1 MIPWK
6 MWFTGI
12 RDYQPTMMDLSGQES
27 HILITGPNGAGKS
40 TITYCMGVVL
50 YSSKVDLE
58 GLKSRNL
65 LPDDTWKAHIR
76 LLFKNEGSV
85 RMDAPAFIEFSIYI
99 VQEPGQPAKKE
110 FIIQSGDDPEQWDET
125 IKYTSGD
132 RQYNF
137 TTYKKDL
144 QYKYKIDP
152 DLFYLIWYQQEVNQF
167 AVMDPQE
174 RFRIFAE
181 MHGINQ
187 VQHNW
192 EESMEKLKEV
202 QESLR
207 TADINV
213 SNKKQWLGIAKAALE
228 RYEDNR
234 KRLVQGG
241 RMYAG
246 ALLKLETFYK
256 QEQQHLLAKQDQLLV
271 DQEATKDNLDLLQ
284 EQAERITYELTQV
297 QAEKEQIN
305 EEITL
310 LQEKLSLVNNEI
322 NETTNVINELN
333 HQLKELNQEKSG
345 ITRTEEEVQAQLEA
359 ITLQLQERNRDLA
372 KADADIQE
380 SEGMIAQLMN
390 SSYILHAQIQQDKA
404 LEYEHQGRLWQYH
417 SSYDVDK
424 NIAALEQR
432 IRDFKH
438 ERDKK
443 AKLLQ
448 ALTEEGFQL
457 EHNQLWSDRQRES
470 LALFKANGVR
480 AYTLNELV
488 ELDESARP
496 AAEEQFEAIKYTVFF
511 DGMHVQ
517 APNDLYH
524 VPLRSIVPDRSV
536 TDIQELQIHVKKGI
550 SDDVFPHAVKA
561 LWWVEQ
567 FYQAGE
573 IRVENSLLIDPRGI
587 RGPQEKK
594 NYILSQKALQKRKE
608 EIQKNI
614 SQLNTVLADIE
625 DSIKSDTQ
633 TMQELHAIIQAV
645 RESEAFLTKKHEREG
660 RAAKYALEVLRL
672 DEQKQ
677 QLQEI
682 KVVHKKI
689 LEKQVKL
696 EHTQEILQQEADFY
710 VRLGQQKE
718 QYETLQQ
725 KTKHRQSL
733 AAQQDMIKQQS
744 DTLEEQLDR
753 IEGNER
759 RQNRNFAKN
768 QDDVEQVTRT
778 LQQMNIQLKDTH
790 EALET
795 SQINLLTAIE
805 EIENFK
811 GTAPFIYD
819 ELVNEP
825 APELSNVKKTQ
836 SFTKLRQEYESGKV
850 TFDNAR
856 YESGL
861 DPAAPENY
869 KVIEEEVHRLQD
881 EYKRTSLLYE
891 ENQERAETLR
901 DQLETT
907 INMRVLEIQQRFKNY
922 MSGFQFEGQIDWK
935 QQEDRK
941 GRVLFHLFIRAR
953 KEGHR
958 GTLEDVSVKARGG
971 RVGKGVSG
979 GEESLSSLLFAL
991 ALLQNLQTAPGFI
1004 VMDEFDSAL
1013 DEQRKLK
1020 VFDLYASELKRKL
1033 IILSPKSHEN
1043 SYLDRFSK
1051 AYIVQHDPTVPWS
1064 KVTGLILK
1072 RE

>member
-12 RDYQPTMMDLSGQES
+12 RDYQPTMMDLSGKES

-50 YSSKVDLE
+50 YSSKVDIE

-65 LPDDTWKAHIR
+65 LPGDTWKAHIR
-76 LLFKNEGSV
+76 LLFKNEGSM
-85 RMDAPAFIEFSIYI
+85 RIDAPAFIEFSIYI
-99 VQEPGQPAKKE
+99 LQEPGQPPKKE

-125 IKYTSGD
+125 VKYTSGD

-181 MHGINQ
+181 MHGIDQ

-213 SNKKQWLGIAKAALE
+213 ANKKQWLGMAKVALE

-234 KRLVQGG
+234 KRLVEGG
-241 RMYAG
+241 RLYAG
-246 ALLKLETFYK
+246 ALLKLESYYK
-256 QEQQHLLAKQDQLLV
+256 QEQLHLVAKQEQLLV
-271 DQEATKDNLDLLQ
+271 DQEAAKDSLDILQ
-284 EQAERITYELTQV
+284 EQAERINYGITQV
-297 QAEKEQIN
+297 QTEKERIN

-322 NETTNVINELN
+322 NEITNVINELN
-333 HQLKELNQEKSG
+333 NQLKELNQEKSG
-345 ITRTEEEVQAQLEA
+345 ITRTEDEVQGQLMA
-359 ITLQLQERNRDLA
+359 INLQHQELNRDLA
-372 KADADIQE
+372 KADTDIQE
-380 SEGMIAQLMN
+380 SETVIAQLMN
-390 SSYILHAQIQQDKA
+390 SSYILNAQIQQDKG

-417 SSYDVDK
+417 SSYDVNMD
-424 NIAALEQR
+424 IAALEQR

-438 ERDKK
+438 EQDKK

-448 ALTEEGFQL
+448 ELTEEGLQL
-457 EHNQLWSDRQRES
+457 EHNKLWSDRQRDS

-488 ELDESARP
+488 ELNDSARP

-536 TDIQELQIHVKKGI
+536 TDIQELQIHVKNGI
-550 SDDVFPHAVKA
+550 SDDVFPHAVKV

-573 IRVENSLLIDPRGI
+573 IRVENALLIDSKGI

-608 EIQKNI
+608 GIQKNI
-614 SQLNTVLADIE
+614 SQLNTALADIE

-633 TMQELHAIIQAV
+633 TMQELHAIIQSV

-660 RAAKYALEVLRL
+660 RVAKYTLEVLHL
-672 DEQKQ
+672 DEQKL
-677 QLQEI
+677 QLQDL
-682 KVVHKKI
+682 KAVHKKFI
-689 LEKQVKL
+689 EKQVKL
-696 EHTQEILQQEADFY
+696 EHTQDILQHEADFY

-725 KTKHRQSL
+725 KMKHHESL
-733 AAQQDMIKQQS
+733 SAQQDTMKQQS
-744 DTLEEQLDR
+744 AILEEQLDR
-753 IEGNER
+753 AEDSER
-759 RQNRNFAKN
+759 RQNRNFSKN
-768 QDDVEQVTRT
+768 QDEVEQVTRT
-778 LQQMNIQLKDTH
+778 LQQMNVQLKDTN
-790 EALET
+790 EALDA
-795 SQINLLTAIE
+795 SRINLLTVIE

-811 GTAPFIYD
+811 GTARFIYD
-819 ELVNEP
+819 ELISEP
-825 APELSNVKKTQ
+825 EAELNIIRKQQ
-836 SFTKLRQEYESGKV
+836 SLAKLRQEYESGKV
-850 TFDNAR
+850 IFNNAR

-869 KVIEEEVHRLQD
+869 KVIEEEVHRLHD
-881 EYKRTSLLYE
+881 EYKRTSLLFE

-922 MSGFQFEGQIDWK
+922 MSDFQFEGQIDWK

-958 GTLEDVSVKARGG
+958 GTLEDVSVKARGEELA
-971 RVGKGVSG
+971 KVSLA
-979 GEESLSSLLFAL
+979 EKSRLVHFCLRSLCYRICKRHP
-991 ALLQNLQTAPGFI
+991 ALL
-1004 VMDEFDSAL
+1004 
-1013 DEQRKLK
+1013 
-1020 VFDLYASELKRKL
+1020 
-1033 IILSPKSHEN
+1033 
-1043 SYLDRFSK
+1043 
-1051 AYIVQHDPTVPWS
+1051 
-1064 KVTGLILK
+1064 
-1072 RE
+1072 